1 MEIKLNDRDVK
12 EIADNVKKKYSN
24 LEQCL
29 ARKYIACWH
38 NEAALRVE
46 NSEIKDKLYSLYSQL
61 VGCKFAYEFAAK
73 RKACLEAMSRAAFT
87 AAVKLDGE
95 AKEIT
100 VQKDAG

>member
-1 MEIKLNDRDVK
+1 MEIKINDRDVK
-12 EIADNVKKKYSN
+12 EIADNVEKKYSH

-61 VGCKFAYEFAAK
+61 VGCKFADEFAAR
-73 RKACLEAMSRAAFT
+73 RKKTLEALSFAAFKT
-87 AAVKLDGE
+87 ATKLDAE
-95 AKEIT
+95 AKEIA